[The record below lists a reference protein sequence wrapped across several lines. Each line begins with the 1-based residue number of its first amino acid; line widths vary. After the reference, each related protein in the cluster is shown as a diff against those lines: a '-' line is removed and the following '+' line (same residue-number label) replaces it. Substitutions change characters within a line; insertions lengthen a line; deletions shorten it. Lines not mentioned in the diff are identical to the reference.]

1 MSTVKALSPIIK
13 KNNLLS
19 RNEEIYLAR
28 KIKKG
33 DTEARRALI
42 EANYRLV
49 ISIAKKYYRPG
60 HNFDDLI
67 QESSTGLLKAV
78 DRFDPELGY
87 KFSTYACW
95 WIKQATLQYINDNAS
110 ILKIPTHSR
119 MLASRIKS
127 TIREY
132 NSNYG
137 YTPSTDEL
145 SEILNVT
152 KEVIE
157 NTLKNVTT
165 SVSIDQARSN
175 SDDEKNTLLSK
186 LEDETYANP
195 LDILEK
201 EEMISI
207 IKNNMK
213 LLSSRE
219 EKVLRLRFGLIESGS
234 EFRLSKEEIEEIKN
248 A

>member
-1 MSTVKALSPIIK
+1 MSTIKALSPIIK
-13 KNNLLS
+13 KNGLLS
-19 RNEEIYLAR
+19 RNEEVYLAR
-28 KIKKG
+28 QIKKG
-33 DTEARRALI
+33 DNEARRALI

-60 HNFDDLI
+60 QDFDDLI

-78 DRFDPELGY
+78 DRFDPELGF

-127 TIREY
+127 TIREF
-132 NSNYG
+132 NNNFG
-137 YTPSTDEL
+137 YTPSADEL

-157 NTLKNVTT
+157 STLKNVTT
-165 SVSIDQARSN
+165 SISIDQSKSR
-175 SDDEKNTLLSK
+175 DGDETNTLLSK
-186 LEDETYANP
+186 LEDESYANP

-207 IKNNMK
+207 IKSNMK
-213 LLSSRE
+213 LLSARE
-219 EKVLRLRFGLIESGS
+219 EKVLRLRFGLIENGE
-234 EFRLSKEEIEEIKN
+234 EFKLSKEEIEEIKN

>member
-19 RNEEIYLAR
+19 RKEEVELAR
-28 KIKKG
+28 QIKKG
-33 DTEARRALI
+33 DMEARRALI

-60 HNFDDLI
+60 QDFDDLI

-78 DRFDPELGY
+78 DRFNPELGY

-95 WIKQATLQYINDNAS
+95 WIKQATLQYINDNSS

-127 TIREY
+127 TIREF
-132 NSNYG
+132 NSNFG
-137 YTPSTDEL
+137 YTPSSDEL

-152 KEVIE
+152 KDVIE
-157 NTLKNVTT
+157 KTLKNVTT

-175 SDDEKNTLLSK
+175 SDDEKNNLLSK
-186 LEDETYANP
+186 LEDESYANP

-219 EKVLRLRFGLIESGS
+219 EKVLRLRFGLIENGS
-234 EFRLSKEEIEEIKN
+234 EFKLSSKEIEEIKN